1 MTDDDQQH
9 VFAREMQ
16 KRMDQLCDE
25 MDLDYLFI
33 IGWLDRQKWR
43 IQQEMDY
50 AEVEEI
56 MRRESGNDDNN
67 GSMA

>member
-9 VFAREMQ
+9 IFSREMQ

-43 IQQEMDY
+43 IQQEMDF
-50 AEVEEI
+50 AEMEEM
-56 MRRESGNDDNN
+56 MRREMGDDKP
-67 GSMA
+67 S

>member
-16 KRMDQLCDE
+16 KRMDQLTDE
-25 MDLDYLFI
+25 LDIDYLFI
-33 IGWLDRQKWR
+33 IGWLQRMTWR
-43 IQQEMDY
+43 VQQEMDF

-56 MRRESGNDDNN
+56 MRRESGNDNETN
-67 GSMA
+67 

>member
-25 MDLDYLFI
+25 FELDYLFI

-43 IQQEMDY
+43 IQQEMDF
-50 AEVEEI
+50 AEMEEI
-56 MRRESGNDDNN
+56 MRKESGDK
-67 GSMA
+67 